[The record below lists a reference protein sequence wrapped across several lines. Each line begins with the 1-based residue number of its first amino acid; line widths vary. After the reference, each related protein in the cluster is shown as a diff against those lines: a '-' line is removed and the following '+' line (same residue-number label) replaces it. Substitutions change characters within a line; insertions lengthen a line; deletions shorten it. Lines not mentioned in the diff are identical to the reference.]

1 MAAPAPLALRQRQ
14 KGACCRVAAPHPRA
28 LGSSQRADARRGA
41 SADAL
46 LRLLDSAGGAPASGA
61 SAAALGGGV
70 EAEEVYKVLVLD
82 RPCRDVVSPL
92 VRVAELRKHGVTL
105 HLLLES
111 ERQPIPEVPAVY
123 FVQPSEAAVRR
134 IGRDLR
140 AGLYAQSHL
149 HFAAPLPRPA
159 LEALA
164 AEAVQ
169 ADSLSRVARVVD
181 QHLAFVCLEPRCF
194 ALGLPRAFAQLNDP
208 AASEREI
215 QVRPRSAQPPRPSP
229 LRSSRSEAQP
239 LATLLTPR
247 RAPRRRLWAK
257 S

>member
-1 MAAPAPLALRQRQ
+1 M
-14 KGACCRVAAPHPRA
+14 
-28 LGSSQRADARRGA
+28 
-41 SADAL
+41 
-46 LRLLDSAGGAPASGA
+46 
-61 SAAALGGGV
+61 
-70 EAEEVYKVLVLD
+70 LVLD
-82 RPCRDVVSPL
+82 RACRDVVSPL

-123 FVQPSEAAVRR
+123 LVQPSEAAVRR

-140 AGLYAQSHL
+140 AGLYAASHL

-169 ADSLSRVARVVD
+169 ADSLGRVARVVD

-194 ALGLPRAFAQLNDP
+194 ALGLPRAFLQLNDP
-208 AASEREI
+208 AASERDI
-215 QVRPRSAQPPRPSP
+215 QARPATQPPPRHAPQPRRGAGLRRVSASQPYLLRTRALRRPSW
-229 LRSSRSEAQP
+229 
-239 LATLLTPR
+239 AT
-247 RAPRRRLWAK
+247 

>member
-1 MAAPAPLALRQRQ
+1 
-14 KGACCRVAAPHPRA
+14 V
-28 LGSSQRADARRGA
+28 
-41 SADAL
+41 
-46 LRLLDSAGGAPASGA
+46 GGAPASGA
-61 SAAALGGGV
+61 SAAALSSGGV
-70 EAEEVYKVLVLD
+70 EGDDVYKVLVLD
-82 RPCRDVVSPL
+82 RACRDVVSPL

-123 FVQPSEAAVRR
+123 LVSPSEACVRR
-134 IGRDLR
+134 CGRDLK

-169 ADSLSRVARVVD
+169 GDALGRVARVVD

-194 ALGLPRAFAQLNDP
+194 SLGLPRTFVQLNDP
-208 AASEREI
+208 AASERDI
-215 QVRPRSAQPPRPSP
+215 QARTPSLSPCAAFPLLRQAGTTRSALRFINPR
-229 LRSSRSEAQP
+229 AFFVF
-239 LATLLTPR
+239 
-247 RAPRRRLWAK
+247 
-257 S
+257 